1 MNNSDINRH
10 TEGCGS
16 NCFSVDQLIDYAF
29 NPDEQLKTQIE
40 QCSTCSMILE
50 GIQFEIESRKNAG
63 EMVSSDLLKI
73 QEQLKED
80 QLADLVQND
89 DYYSNM
95 ADQAGLSITTENFIR
110 QDVDK
115 ENADLKPAS
124 EDTRSFKFLPL
135 SRLSMKIAAGLIIL
149 IVAVNVIYYINNQ
162 LSEDKSLSASEV
174 ELYTLKIPVSPELK
188 PSKQAMI
195 ESKGY
200 SEDASVWVEILDKK
214 AKKERRITGQT
225 NPFLLRITDK
235 KTKSVLFQQ
244 AVSHPPKKLYSS
256 QLKGEWSDSANYKI
270 DYFIIR
276 NMELIDSLKKKD

>member
-1 MNNSDINRH
+1 MSNSETNRH
-10 TEGCGS
+10 TDGCES

-29 NPDEQLKTQIE
+29 NPDEQLKAQIE
-40 QCSTCSMILE
+40 QCPTCLMILE

-80 QLADLVQND
+80 QLADLVKND
-89 DYYSNM
+89 DYYTNV
-95 ADQAGLSITTENFIR
+95 AEQAGLSITTENFIR
-110 QDVDK
+110 QDIDQGETGQK
-115 ENADLKPAS
+115 SGSGKAM
-124 EDTRSFKFLPL
+124 SFKLFPL
-135 SRLSMKIAAGLIIL
+135 NSLSMKIAAGLVIL
-149 IVAVNVIYYINNQ
+149 LVAANVIYYVSNQ
-162 LSEDKSLSASEV
+162 FDEDKSLSASEV
-174 ELYTLKIPVSPELK
+174 ELYKLKIPVSPDLK
-188 PSKQAMI
+188 PSKKDMI
-195 ESKGY
+195 EAKGY
-200 SEDASVWVEILDKK
+200 SDDASVWVEILDKK

-244 AVSHPPKKLYSS
+244 AVSHPPKKLYGS